1 MNFEKKQQLNKIWPE
16 YFSAPLQEK
25 KSLTFPIIGRQ
36 NGNGKGNYNNKHV
49 FRNLEA
55 QLCNLSHGHFT
66 FLFLAALLGLG
77 LSTHNVGLQQNEENI
92 FVDYRVINFIE
103 ESQTKFKAITF
114 INPLGPGAKT

>member
-1 MNFEKKQQLNKIWPE
+1 MIKLWPE

-25 KSLTFPIIGRQ
+25 KKSPTFPIIGRQ
-36 NGNGKGNYNNKHV
+36 NGNGKGN
-49 FRNLEA
+49 LEA
-55 QLCNLSHGHFT
+55 QLCNLSHGHFP

-92 FVDYRVINFIE
+92 FVDYCVINFIE

-114 INPLGPGAKT
+114 INPLGPGATFVMGQ